1 MRRELVDR
9 FGWGRVASGGLRVYT
24 TIDPAMQQAAE
35 RALEAGLVAIEKR
48 SRYKHQT
55 RAQFLAEV
63 GGVVKDGVRPP
74 YLQGGVVAMDPRSG
88 EVRVMVGGR
97 TFTESRFNRAVQARR
112 QPGSAFKPFVYAAA
126 LEAGL
131 TPASLITGLDE
142 PVETPQ
148 GGWVPEDEHLESSA
162 MTIRTALRTSSNRAA
177 VRAFQTV
184 GLEKEMEAID
194 RLQFG
199 EIPRVPSIALGSG
212 EVTLQQMTA
221 AYAPFANGGQLPK
234 PFLVRRVE
242 DREGELLYEATP
254 QLTPAF
260 SPTTSFLMA
269 SMLTDVINAGTAY
282 KARADGFTLPAAG
295 KTGTTNDYVDAW
307 FVGFTP
313 SAGRRRVG
321 RLRSAADHRLGR
333 LRRRPG
339 GAGVGR
345 LHEGGDQGRQAG
357 VAEAAAG
364 RRVRRDLP
372 DVGAPAGLEL
382 RRSGGRVEDRRDARS
397 GR

>member
-1 MRRELVDR
+1 
-9 FGWGRVASGGLRVYT
+9 
-24 TIDPAMQQAAE
+24 
-35 RALEAGLVAIEKR
+35 
-48 SRYKHQT
+48 
-55 RAQFLAEV
+55 
-63 GGVVKDGVRPP
+63 
-74 YLQGGVVAMDPRSG
+74 
-88 EVRVMVGGR
+88 
-97 TFTESRFNRAVQARR
+97 
-112 QPGSAFKPFVYAAA
+112 
-126 LEAGL
+126 
-131 TPASLITGLDE
+131 
-142 PVETPQ
+142 
-148 GGWVPEDEHLESSA
+148 

-221 AYAPFANGGQLPK
+221 AYASFANGGQLPK

-260 SPTTSFLMA
+260 TPTTSFLMA

-313 SAGRRRVG
+313 SLVAGVWVGFDQPQTIVSGGYGGDLAVPVWADFMKAATKGDKPVWLKPPPDVVSVQICRMSGRRPASNCGEVEVVSKTGEIKVRSMIMYEHFVRGTEPYDECSLHSGPGLLTRLGGLFGGGGSPQAVSEAASPLPERGVEAPQASEAVAATAPDTRKVDADEEPKKKRGFWG
-321 RLRSAADHRLGR
+321 RIFGSRKKAPAAD
-333 LRRRPG
+333 RPDD
-339 GAGVGR
+339 R
-345 LHEGGDQGRQAG
+345 PDDRPED
-357 VAEAAAG
+357 E
-364 RRVRRDLP
+364 RRDP
-372 DVGAPAGLEL
+372 ERKDP
-382 RRSGGRVEDRRDARS
+382 R
-397 GR
+397 